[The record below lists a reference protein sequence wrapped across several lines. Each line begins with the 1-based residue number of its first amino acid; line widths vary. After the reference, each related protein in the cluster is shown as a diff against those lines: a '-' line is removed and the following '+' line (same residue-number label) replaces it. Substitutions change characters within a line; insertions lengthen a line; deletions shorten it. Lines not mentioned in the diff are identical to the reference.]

1 MGPNWELISDAIN
14 STLHL
19 KVGTSTPTSSVII
32 FIDWLWSMMHLKSL
46 EQNTVVFIVRLF
58 SVSTFIISPLEVFLF
73 VFSLFFGSH
82 SDWLCNV
89 QCIFRKPKECKE
101 RHKIL
106 MDLNTGDG
114 ADSAED
120 SGSSQP
126 YPSTI
131 PGIPKARVFNCSP
144 SSEFFLWSTN

>member
-19 KVGTSTPTSSVII
+19 KVSIIVSLLENLCI
-32 FIDWLWSMMHLKSL
+32 FIVCCEDDLCAFEDSLKP
-46 EQNTVVFIVRLF
+46 LF
-58 SVSTFIISPLEVFLF
+58 ALIFPFDVF
-73 VFSLFFGSH
+73 VFVIYFSGVALVDSVP
-82 SDWLCNV
+82 W
-89 QCIFRKPKECKE
+89 QCIFRKPQECKE

-106 MDLNTGDG
+106 MDMNSGDG

-131 PGIPKARVFNCSP
+131 PGIPKARVCSLKYKVT
-144 SSEFFLWSTN
+144 SYWFLFSMLDLRLSV